1 MFQEFYLQELRRGFR
16 QPMVYI
22 FFFMMALMVFGAVS
36 SDNVIIGGTV
46 GNVHKNAPHILAN
59 YTFILTLLGLL
70 IAAAFFNNAALR
82 DHEFDFHQI
91 LYSTPIKKTSYFM
104 GRFLGAFV
112 LSTVPITGIYL
123 GFTLASLIA
132 VPAGWLEPD
141 RLGPIPYQAFINT
154 YFFVVMPNMFFA
166 GAVIFAIATKW
177 KNTIISFTGTM
188 GIIVLYIL
196 SGTLTSDLDNE
207 TIGSMLDA
215 FGVRTYAIETKYF
228 TPAQTGNVEAN
239 C

>member
-1 MFQEFYLQELRRGFR
+1 
-16 QPMVYI
+16 
-22 FFFMMALMVFGAVS
+22 
-36 SDNVIIGGTV
+36 
-46 GNVHKNAPHILAN
+46 
-59 YTFILTLLGLL
+59 
-70 IAAAFFNNAALR
+70 
-82 DHEFDFHQI
+82 
-91 LYSTPIKKTSYFM
+91 M

-228 TPAQTGNVEAN
+228 TPAQRNVEVLSLQGMMLWSRLIWIGVGVLVLFGSLWSFFLSTKEHQGKEGTRRYRRRTALSGPPN
-239 C
+239 GSAIVHIHHPQNAPMELFSAPL